1 MAEGNAIDWD
11 AFEADPYWEAK
22 QAKPQS
28 EVRIGF
34 LERTCLYTPS
44 RSIAIFQDLES
55 QQFKFCLLK
64 GRCACDFNNSM
75 LPVIIVIEP
84 GTIAAKEIIAIR
96 SINIY
101 NLDDQIKKEGIEIVF
116 NRNGEYAVYVYYD
129 GRQQQLTNNEKL
141 LLIWYILYQDYTAEN
156 KKARYSKPYLVPCDC
171 RKKYQEIVR
180 QVSTKSLD
188 EIMMNLLLSDALR
201 YLDGKKRSD
210 IQEQLHSLSKE
221 NTSSELISFYLQK
234 FIDLES
240 TALYRDASQIKEF
253 KKQLSLINSIE
264 DENDRLAEQTKL
276 LESFSRELYSEL
288 LFFQYVSEISGP
300 VSHSV
305 DKIETRLKMLER
317 ATNYWVFWKIKRSV
331 LFSNYWDKFDKAH
344 QRSGFDESD
353 LSEANLLL
361 SQKTQ
366 SIEELNDLELYEGI
380 PQLDFL

>member
-1 MAEGNAIDWD
+1 M
-11 AFEADPYWEAK
+11 
-22 QAKPQS
+22 
-28 EVRIGF
+28 
-34 LERTCLYTPS
+34 
-44 RSIAIFQDLES
+44 
-55 QQFKFCLLK
+55 
-64 GRCACDFNNSM
+64 
-75 LPVIIVIEP
+75 
-84 GTIAAKEIIAIR
+84 
-96 SINIY
+96 
-101 NLDDQIKKEGIEIVF
+101 
-116 NRNGEYAVYVYYD
+116 
-129 GRQQQLTNNEKL
+129 
-141 LLIWYILYQDYTAEN
+141 
-156 KKARYSKPYLVPCDC
+156 
-171 RKKYQEIVR
+171 R